1 MKLRS
6 ERRKRIVE
14 LRNEGKTIAEIRSIL
29 GMDRNNLASTLA
41 QMRKAG
47 LPCITTEEAVKRQ
60 KEAVRKRGCDPKL
73 ILDLHN
79 AGHSQ
84 DAIAQQLNQKRGY
97 VARILK
103 NVQKQ
108 ETEQFRNKLI
118 ELYNR
123 GIPYKSMALILN
135 TSIGC
140 CAVTVNRLVKK
151 GQLTLRGPAKQYETP
166 RITKQETTE
175 GFIVLPIPL
184 KPTRTYKRINAPT
197 QTPQNC

>member
-6 ERRKRIVE
+6 ERRKRIIE
-14 LRNEGKTIAEIRSIL
+14 LRNQGKTIAEIRTIL
-29 GMDRNNLASTLA
+29 GMDRNNLASTMA

-47 LPCITTEEAVKRQ
+47 TLPCIPHQEAVKRQ
-60 KEAVRKRGCDPKL
+60 QEAVRKRGCDPKL
-73 ILDLHN
+73 ILDLHAN
-79 AGHSQ
+79 GHSQ
-84 DAIAQQLNQKRGY
+84 DAIAEQLKQKKGY

-118 ELYNR
+118 ELYTR
-123 GIPYKSMALILN
+123 GITYKSMALILN

-151 GQLTLRGPAKQYETP
+151 GRLALRGPAKQYEHQNQA
-166 RITKQETTE
+166 RQETTE
-175 GFIVLPIPL
+175 GFMVLPIPD
-184 KPTRTYKRINAPT
+184 KPTRTYKRNAPT
-197 QTPQNC
+197 KETQNS